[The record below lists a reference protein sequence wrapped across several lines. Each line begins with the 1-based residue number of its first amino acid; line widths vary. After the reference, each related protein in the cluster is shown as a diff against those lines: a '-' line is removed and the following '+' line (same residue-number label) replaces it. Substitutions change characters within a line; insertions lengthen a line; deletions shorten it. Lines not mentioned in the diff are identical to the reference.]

1 MDLFEMDLGAA
12 PGTPPTVAPI
22 IGWDAVTDV
31 AMLEEQ
37 QRAEDVRP
45 PLGRVVAR
53 RNLCPVLEDILV
65 RIGVLASPLPY
76 HEVDSVDGV
85 PPSMLPRGVIGFI
98 GSDSVN
104 DLRQYRFIGPD
115 GVIAT
120 MPFFPT
126 SSVTLA
132 VEALSLRRNL
142 NGSLVRLFLGT
153 SEVDYDKSFEENSIA
168 PGDLVS
174 FVVAP
179 PRPAALMLQC
189 RSLFFPDRVQAL
201 TQTTQLVGDFLGHIL
216 SRTEI
221 GDRGFFRLTH
231 LDETLPLN
239 VPIRCTSISDEAMEV
254 CGCHRSFLSYPVV
267 LWLHHG
273 PSQVRVH
280 FESSIMDAPVMEFS
294 LLAPLTTVKSELLR
308 VTGAIENGL
317 YFMVEGAVI
326 CDEALTLYDLD
337 LHKRIPAVIRVV
349 RMPLTSGMKLDFG
362 EAGLGRPVS
371 WDQPRINLTG
381 RYIRNHHCSMPSRIK
396 TSPLPPQTIAL
407 TDTAP
412 TPPPPAPQTHKPRK
426 TAAGSR

>member
-31 AMLEEQ
+31 AMLSRPYKR
-37 QRAEDVRP
+37 QRAEDVRS

-53 RNLCPVLEDILV
+53 RNLSPVLEDILV
-65 RIGVLASPLPY
+65 RIGVLATPWQLLDSADCLPP
-76 HEVDSVDGV
+76 D
-85 PPSMLPRGVIGFI
+85 M
-98 GSDSVN
+98 
-104 DLRQYRFIGPD
+104 RQYRFIGSD
-115 GVIAT
+115 GVIST
-120 MPFFPT
+120 MPFFPN
-126 SSVTLA
+126 SSPTLA
-132 VEALSLRRNL
+132 VEALCLRRNL
-142 NGSLVRLFLGT
+142 HGSLVRLFLGT

-189 RSLFFPDRVQAL
+189 RSLFFSDRVQAL

-280 FESSIMDAPVMEFS
+280 FESSIIDAPVMEFS

-317 YFMVEGAVI
+317 YFMVEGAVV
-326 CDEALTLYDLD
+326 CDEDLTLYDLD
-337 LHKRIPAVIRVV
+337 LHKCIPAVIRVV
-349 RMPLTSGMKLDFG
+349 RMPL
-362 EAGLGRPVS
+362 R
-371 WDQPRINLTG
+371 
-381 RYIRNHHCSMPSRIK
+381 
-396 TSPLPPQTIAL
+396 
-407 TDTAP
+407 
-412 TPPPPAPQTHKPRK
+412 
-426 TAAGSR
+426 

>member
-1 MDLFEMDLGAA
+1 MDLGAA

-45 PLGRVVAR
+45 PLGRVVAAR
-53 RNLCPVLEDILV
+53 RNLSPVLEDILV
-65 RIGVLASPLPY
+65 RIGVLATPLPY
-76 HEVDSVDGV
+76 HEVDSADVV
-85 PPSMLPRGVIGFI
+85 PPSMLPEGV
-98 GSDSVN
+98 V
-104 DLRQYRFIGPD
+104 YRFIGPD

-120 MPFFPT
+120 MPFFPD

-153 SEVDYDKSFEENSIA
+153 SEVDYDKTFDENSIA

-179 PRPAALMLQC
+179 PRPAKLMLQC
-189 RSLFFPDRVQAL
+189 RSEFFPDRVQAL

-239 VPIRCTSISDEAMEV
+239 VPIRCTSISDEAMEH
-254 CGCHRSFLSYPVV
+254 CGELPGHWVSFLGMSYPVV
-267 LWLHHG
+267 LWLHDG

-280 FESSIMDAPVMEFS
+280 FESSIMNAPVMEFS

-317 YFMVEGAVI
+317 YFMVEGAVV
-326 CDEALTLYDLD
+326 CDEDLTLYDLD
-337 LHKRIPAVIRVV
+337 LHKRFPAVIRVV
-349 RMPLTSGMKLDFG
+349 RMPLTSGMQPQ
-362 EAGLGRPVS
+362 AG
-371 WDQPRINLTG
+371 TT
-381 RYIRNHHCSMPSRIK
+381 SR
-396 TSPLPPQTIAL
+396 LC
-407 TDTAP
+407 
-412 TPPPPAPQTHKPRK
+412 
-426 TAAGSR
+426 

>member
-1 MDLFEMDLGAA
+1 MDLGAA

-37 QRAEDVRP
+37 QRAEDVLAGRETLRWNQRQP
-45 PLGRVVAR
+45 SPLGRVVAR
-53 RNLCPVLEDILV
+53 RNLSPLLEDILV
-65 RIGVLASPLPY
+65 RIGVLATPWPY
-76 HEVDSVDGV
+76 HEVDSADCL
-85 PPSMLPRGVIGFI
+85 PPDM
-98 GSDSVN
+98 
-104 DLRQYRFIGPD
+104 RQYRFIGSD

-120 MPFFPT
+120 MPFFPD

-179 PRPAALMLQC
+179 PRPAKLMLQC

-221 GDRGFFRLTH
+221 GHQGFFRLTH

-239 VPIRCTSISDEAMEV
+239 VPIRCTSISDEAMEH
-254 CGCHRSFLSYPVV
+254 CGELPGHCRDYTRSHDYPVV
-267 LWLHHG
+267 LWLRDG

-326 CDEALTLYDLD
+326 CDETLTLYDLD
-337 LHKRIPAVIRVV
+337 LHKCIPAVIRVV
-349 RMPLTSGMKLDFG
+349 RMLSCVKC
-362 EAGLGRPVS
+362 
-371 WDQPRINLTG
+371 I
-381 RYIRNHHCSMPSRIK
+381 
-396 TSPLPPQTIAL
+396 
-407 TDTAP
+407 
-412 TPPPPAPQTHKPRK
+412 PA
-426 TAAGSR
+426 S

>member
-76 HEVDSVDGV
+76 HEVDSADGV

-132 VEALSLRRNL
+132 VEALSLRRNP

-179 PRPAALMLQC
+179 PRPTALMLQC
-189 RSLFFPDRVQAL
+189 RSFFSRVLLVQAL

-216 SRTEI
+216 ARTEI
-221 GDRGFFRLTH
+221 GDLRFFRLTH

-239 VPIRCTSISDEAMEV
+239 VPIRCTSISDEAMEH
-254 CGCHRSFLSYPVV
+254 CGELPGHEAHDYPVV
-267 LWLHHG
+267 LWLRDG

-349 RMPLTSGMKLDFG
+349 RMPL
-362 EAGLGRPVS
+362 R
-371 WDQPRINLTG
+371 
-381 RYIRNHHCSMPSRIK
+381 
-396 TSPLPPQTIAL
+396 
-407 TDTAP
+407 
-412 TPPPPAPQTHKPRK
+412 
-426 TAAGSR
+426 

>member
-1 MDLFEMDLGAA
+1 
-12 PGTPPTVAPI
+12 
-22 IGWDAVTDV
+22 
-31 AMLEEQ
+31 MLEEQ

-65 RIGVLASPLPY
+65 RIGVLATPWPY
-76 HEVDSVDGV
+76 HEVDSADCL
-85 PPSMLPRGVIGFI
+85 PPDM
-98 GSDSVN
+98 
-104 DLRQYRFIGPD
+104 RQYRFIGSD

-120 MPFFPT
+120 MPFFPN
-126 SSVTLA
+126 SSPTLA
-132 VEALSLRRNL
+132 VEALCLRRKGTLLPGRNS
-142 NGSLVRLFLGT
+142 SLVRLFLGT

-189 RSLFFPDRVQAL
+189 RSSFFSDRVQAL

-239 VPIRCTSISDEAMEV
+239 VPIRCTSISDEAMEH
-254 CGCHRSFLSYPVV
+254 CGELPGHEAHDYPVV
-267 LWLHHG
+267 LWLRDG

-280 FESSIMDAPVMEFS
+280 FESSIIDAPVMEFS

-326 CDEALTLYDLD
+326 CDETLTLYDLD
-337 LHKRIPAVIRVV
+337 LHKSIRAAIRVV
-349 RMPLTSGMKLDFG
+349 R
-362 EAGLGRPVS
+362 
-371 WDQPRINLTG
+371 
-381 RYIRNHHCSMPSRIK
+381 
-396 TSPLPPQTIAL
+396 
-407 TDTAP
+407 
-412 TPPPPAPQTHKPRK
+412 PASFHW
-426 TAAGSR
+426 

>member
-22 IGWDAVTDV
+22 IGWDAMDLTTMDDV

-45 PLGRVVAR
+45 PLGRVVAAR
-53 RNLCPVLEDILV
+53 RNLSPVLEDILV
-65 RIGVLASPLPY
+65 RIGVLATPLPY
-76 HEVDSVDGV
+76 HVVVRTDVV
-85 PPSMLPRGVIGFI
+85 PPSMLPEGV
-98 GSDSVN
+98 V
-104 DLRQYRFIGPD
+104 YRFIGPD

-120 MPFFPT
+120 MPFFPD

-153 SEVDYDKSFEENSIA
+153 SEVDYDKSFDENSIA

-239 VPIRCTSISDEAMEV
+239 VPIRCTSISDEAMEH
-254 CGCHRSFLSYPVV
+254 CGELPGHEAHDYPVV
-267 LWLHHG
+267 LWLRDG

-317 YFMVEGAVI
+317 YFMVEGAVV
-326 CDEALTLYDLD
+326 CDEVLTLYDLD
-337 LHKRIPAVIRVV
+337 LHKRFPAVIRVV
-349 RMPLTSGMKLDFG
+349 RMPLTSGMQ
-362 EAGLGRPVS
+362 P
-371 WDQPRINLTG
+371 QPRPT
-381 RYIRNHHCSMPSRIK
+381 R
-396 TSPLPPQTIAL
+396 
-407 TDTAP
+407 AP
-412 TPPPPAPQTHKPRK
+412 ICL
-426 TAAGSR
+426 

>member
-1 MDLFEMDLGAA
+1 MDLGAA

-22 IGWDAVTDV
+22 IGWAVPDV

-37 QRAEDVRP
+37 QRAEDVLAGRETLRWNQRQP
-45 PLGRVVAR
+45 SPFGRVVAR
-53 RNLCPVLEDILV
+53 RNLSPLLEDILV
-65 RIGVLASPLPY
+65 RIGVLATPWPY
-76 HEVDSVDGV
+76 HEVDSADCL
-85 PPSMLPRGVIGFI
+85 PPDM
-98 GSDSVN
+98 
-104 DLRQYRFIGPD
+104 RQYRFIGSD

-120 MPFFPT
+120 MPFFPN
-126 SSVTLA
+126 SSPTLA
-132 VEALSLRRNL
+132 VEALCLRRNL

-179 PRPAALMLQC
+179 RRPAALMLQC
-189 RSLFFPDRVQAL
+189 RSFFFPDRVQAL

-221 GDRGFFRLTH
+221 GDLGFLRLTH

-239 VPIRCTSISDEAMEV
+239 VPIRCTSISDEAMEH
-254 CGCHRSFLSYPVV
+254 CGELPGHEAHDYPVV
-267 LWLHHG
+267 LWVCDG

-317 YFMVEGAVI
+317 YFMVEGAVV
-326 CDEALTLYDLD
+326 CDEDLTLYDLD
-337 LHKRIPAVIRVV
+337 LHKRFPAVIRVV
-349 RMPLTSGMKLDFG
+349 RMPLKWYAATG
-362 EAGLGRPVS
+362 
-371 WDQPRINLTG
+371 WDDQ
-381 RYIRNHHCSMPSRIK
+381 
-396 TSPLPPQTIAL
+396 
-407 TDTAP
+407 
-412 TPPPPAPQTHKPRK
+412 
-426 TAAGSR
+426 

>member
-1 MDLFEMDLGAA
+1 MDLGAA

-53 RNLCPVLEDILV
+53 RNLSPVLEDILV
-65 RIGVLASPLPY
+65 RIGVLATPLPY
-76 HEVDSVDGV
+76 HEVDSTARLH
-85 PPSMLPRGVIGFI
+85 P
-98 GSDSVN
+98 
-104 DLRQYRFIGPD
+104 DLRQYRFIGSD

-126 SSVTLA
+126 SSPTLA

-153 SEVDYDKSFEENSIA
+153 SEVDYDKSFDENSIA

-179 PRPAALMLQC
+179 PRPASLMLQC
-189 RSLFFPDRVQAL
+189 RSFFFNDRVNDRVQAL

-239 VPIRCTSISDEAMEV
+239 VPIRCTSISDEAMEH
-254 CGCHRSFLSYPVV
+254 CGELPGHEAHDYPVV
-267 LWLHHG
+267 LWLRDG

-294 LLAPLTTVKSELLR
+294 LLAPLTAVKSELLR
-308 VTGAIENGL
+308 VTGTVENGL
-317 YFMVEGAVI
+317 YFMVEGAVV
-326 CDEALTLYDLD
+326 CDEDLTLYDLD

-349 RMPLTSGMKLDFG
+349 RMPLTSGMQ
-362 EAGLGRPVS
+362 P
-371 WDQPRINLTG
+371 QPRPT
-381 RYIRNHHCSMPSRIK
+381 R
-396 TSPLPPQTIAL
+396 
-407 TDTAP
+407 AP
-412 TPPPPAPQTHKPRK
+412 ICL
-426 TAAGSR
+426 

>member
-85 PPSMLPRGVIGFI
+85 PPSMLRDIS
-98 GSDSVN
+98 SDSVN
-104 DLRQYRFIGPD
+104 HLRQYRFSGPD

-239 VPIRCTSISDEAMEV
+239 VPIRCTSISDEAMEH
-254 CGCHRSFLSYPVV
+254 CGELPGHEAHDYPVV
-267 LWLHHG
+267 LWLRDG

-317 YFMVEGAVI
+317 YFMVEGAVV
-326 CDEALTLYDLD
+326 CDEDLTLYDLD
-337 LHKRIPAVIRVV
+337 LHKCIPAVIHVV
-349 RMPLTSGMKLDFG
+349 RMPL
-362 EAGLGRPVS
+362 R
-371 WDQPRINLTG
+371 
-381 RYIRNHHCSMPSRIK
+381 
-396 TSPLPPQTIAL
+396 
-407 TDTAP
+407 
-412 TPPPPAPQTHKPRK
+412 
-426 TAAGSR
+426 

>member
-1 MDLFEMDLGAA
+1 MDLGAA

-45 PLGRVVAR
+45 PLGRVVAAR
-53 RNLCPVLEDILV
+53 RNLSPGLEDILV
-65 RIGVLASPLPY
+65 RIGVLATPLPY
-76 HEVDSVDGV
+76 HVVVRTDVV
-85 PPSMLPRGVIGFI
+85 PPSMLPEGVISFM
-98 GSDSVN
+98 GSDCVS

-120 MPFFPT
+120 MPFFPD

-153 SEVDYDKSFEENSIA
+153 SEVDYDKSFDENSIA

-179 PRPAALMLQC
+179 RRPAALMLQC
-189 RSLFFPDRVQAL
+189 RSFFFPDRVQAL

-239 VPIRCTSISDEAMEV
+239 VPIRCTSISDEAMEH
-254 CGCHRSFLSYPVV
+254 CGCHTSFLSYPVV
-267 LWLHHG
+267 LWLHDG

-317 YFMVEGAVI
+317 YFMVEGAVV
-326 CDEALTLYDLD
+326 CDEDLTLYDLD
-337 LHKRIPAVIRVV
+337 LHKRFPAVIRVV
-349 RMPLTSGMKLDFG
+349 RMLSCVKC
-362 EAGLGRPVS
+362 
-371 WDQPRINLTG
+371 I
-381 RYIRNHHCSMPSRIK
+381 
-396 TSPLPPQTIAL
+396 
-407 TDTAP
+407 
-412 TPPPPAPQTHKPRK
+412 PA
-426 TAAGSR
+426 S

>member
-1 MDLFEMDLGAA
+1 MDLGAA

-37 QRAEDVRP
+37 QRAEDVLAGRATLRWNQRQP
-45 PLGRVVAR
+45 SPFGRVVAR
-53 RNLCPVLEDILV
+53 RNLSPLLEDILV
-65 RIGVLASPLPY
+65 RIGVLATPLPY
-76 HEVDSVDGV
+76 HEVDSADGV
-85 PPSMLPRGVIGFI
+85 PPSMLPEGV
-98 GSDSVN
+98 V
-104 DLRQYRFIGPD
+104 YRFIGPD

-120 MPFFPT
+120 MPFFPN
-126 SSVTLA
+126 SSPTLA
-132 VEALSLRRNL
+132 VEALCLRRNL

-179 PRPAALMLQC
+179 RRPAALMLQC
-189 RSLFFPDRVQAL
+189 RSEFFPDRVQAL

-239 VPIRCTSISDEAMEV
+239 VPIRCTSISDEAMEH
-254 CGCHRSFLSYPVV
+254 CGELPGHEAHDYPVV
-267 LWLHHG
+267 LWLRDG

-317 YFMVEGAVI
+317 YFMVEGAVV
-326 CDEALTLYDLD
+326 CDEVLTLYDLD
-337 LHKRIPAVIRVV
+337 LHKRFPAVIRVV
-349 RMPLTSGMKLDFG
+349 RMPLRWDA
-362 EAGLGRPVS
+362 ELG
-371 WDQPRINLTG
+371 WDDQ
-381 RYIRNHHCSMPSRIK
+381 
-396 TSPLPPQTIAL
+396 
-407 TDTAP
+407 
-412 TPPPPAPQTHKPRK
+412 
-426 TAAGSR
+426 

>member
-1 MDLFEMDLGAA
+1 MDLGAA
-12 PGTPPTVAPI
+12 PGTPPTAAPI
-22 IGWDAVTDV
+22 IGWDADTDV

-53 RNLCPVLEDILV
+53 RYLSPVLEDILV
-65 RIGVLASPLPY
+65 RIGVLATPLPY
-76 HEVDSVDGV
+76 HEVDSADGV
-85 PPSMLPRGVIGFI
+85 PPSMLPEGVISFM
-98 GSDSVN
+98 GSDCVS

-132 VEALSLRRNL
+132 VEALSLRRKL
-142 NGSLVRLFLGT
+142 NGTSLVRLFLGT
-153 SEVDYDKSFEENSIA
+153 SEVDYDKSFAENSIA

-179 PRPAALMLQC
+179 PRPAKLMLQC

-201 TQTTQLVGDFLGHIL
+201 TQTTQLVGDFLGYIL

-239 VPIRCTSISDEAMEV
+239 VPIRCTSISDEVMEH
-254 CGCHRSFLSYPVV
+254 CGCHTSFLSYPVV
-267 LWLHHG
+267 LWLHDG

-337 LHKRIPAVIRVV
+337 LHKCVPAVIRVV
-349 RMPLTSGMKLDFG
+349 RMLSCVKC
-362 EAGLGRPVS
+362 
-371 WDQPRINLTG
+371 I
-381 RYIRNHHCSMPSRIK
+381 
-396 TSPLPPQTIAL
+396 
-407 TDTAP
+407 
-412 TPPPPAPQTHKPRK
+412 PA
-426 TAAGSR
+426 S

>member
-1 MDLFEMDLGAA
+1 MDPGAA
-12 PGTPPTVAPI
+12 PGTPFTVDPI
-22 IGWDAVTDV
+22 IEWARTDV
-31 AMLEEQ
+31 AMLEEHHDPTTIVDDPCLDGRATHREN
-37 QRAEDVRP
+37 QRQP
-45 PLGRVVAR
+45 SPFGRVVAR
-53 RNLCPVLEDILV
+53 RNLSPLLEDMLV
-65 RIGVLASPLPY
+65 RIGVLATPLPY
-76 HEVDSVDGV
+76 HEVDSADVV
-85 PPSMLPRGVIGFI
+85 PPSMLPEGV
-98 GSDSVN
+98 V
-104 DLRQYRFIGPD
+104 YRFIGPD

-120 MPFFPT
+120 MPFFPD
-126 SSVTLA
+126 SSVTFA
-132 VEALSLRRNL
+132 VEALSLKRNL

-153 SEVDYDKSFEENSIA
+153 SEVDYDKTFDENSIA

-179 PRPAALMLQC
+179 PRPAALILQC
-189 RSLFFPDRVQAL
+189 RSFFSRVLLVQAL

-326 CDEALTLYDLD
+326 CDETLTLYDLD
-337 LHKRIPAVIRVV
+337 LHKCIPAVIRVV
-349 RMPLTSGMKLDFG
+349 
-362 EAGLGRPVS
+362 
-371 WDQPRINLTG
+371 
-381 RYIRNHHCSMPSRIK
+381 
-396 TSPLPPQTIAL
+396 
-407 TDTAP
+407 
-412 TPPPPAPQTHKPRK
+412 PPASFHW
-426 TAAGSR
+426 

>member
-1 MDLFEMDLGAA
+1 MAA

-45 PLGRVVAR
+45 PLGRVVTR
-53 RNLCPVLEDILV
+53 RNLSPVLEDILV
-65 RIGVLASPLPY
+65 RIGVLATPLPY
-76 HEVDSVDGV
+76 HEVDSADGV

-179 PRPAALMLQC
+179 PRPTSLMLQC

-221 GDRGFFRLTH
+221 GDLRFFRLTH

-239 VPIRCTSISDEAMEV
+239 VPIRCTSISDEAMEH
-254 CGCHRSFLSYPVV
+254 CGELPGHEAHDYPVV
-267 LWLHHG
+267 LWLRDG

-317 YFMVEGAVI
+317 YFMVEGAIV

-337 LHKRIPAVIRVV
+337 LHKCIPAVIRVV
-349 RMPLTSGMKLDFG
+349 SMPL
-362 EAGLGRPVS
+362 R
-371 WDQPRINLTG
+371 
-381 RYIRNHHCSMPSRIK
+381 
-396 TSPLPPQTIAL
+396 
-407 TDTAP
+407 
-412 TPPPPAPQTHKPRK
+412 
-426 TAAGSR
+426 

>member
-1 MDLFEMDLGAA
+1 MDLGAA

-53 RNLCPVLEDILV
+53 RYLSPVLEDILV
-65 RIGVLASPLPY
+65 RIGVLATPLPY
-76 HEVDSVDGV
+76 HEVDSADGV
-85 PPSMLPRGVIGFI
+85 PPSMLPEGVISFM
-98 GSDSVN
+98 GSDCVS

-120 MPFFPT
+120 MPFFPD

-179 PRPAALMLQC
+179 RRPAALMLQC
-189 RSLFFPDRVQAL
+189 RSFFFPDRVQAL

-239 VPIRCTSISDEAMEV
+239 VPIRCTSISDEAMEH
-254 CGCHRSFLSYPVV
+254 CGELPGHEAHDYPVV
-267 LWLHHG
+267 LWLCDG

-337 LHKRIPAVIRVV
+337 LHKCIPAVIRVV
-349 RMPLTSGMKLDFG
+349 RMLSCVKC
-362 EAGLGRPVS
+362 
-371 WDQPRINLTG
+371 I
-381 RYIRNHHCSMPSRIK
+381 
-396 TSPLPPQTIAL
+396 
-407 TDTAP
+407 
-412 TPPPPAPQTHKPRK
+412 PA
-426 TAAGSR
+426 S

>member
-1 MDLFEMDLGAA
+1 MDLGAA

-45 PLGRVVAR
+45 PLGRVVTR
-53 RNLCPVLEDILV
+53 RYLSPVLEDILV
-65 RIGVLASPLPY
+65 RIGVLATPLPY
-76 HEVDSVDGV
+76 HEVDSADVV
-85 PPSMLPRGVIGFI
+85 PPSMLPEGV
-98 GSDSVN
+98 V
-104 DLRQYRFIGPD
+104 YRFIGPD

-120 MPFFPT
+120 MPFFPD

-132 VEALSLRRNL
+132 VEALCLRRNL

-153 SEVDYDKSFEENSIA
+153 SEVDYDKTFDENSIA

-179 PRPAALMLQC
+179 PRPAKLMLQC

-239 VPIRCTSISDEAMEV
+239 VPIRCTSISDEAMEH
-254 CGCHRSFLSYPVV
+254 CGCHTNFLSYPVV
-267 LWLHHG
+267 LWLHDG

-280 FESSIMDAPVMEFS
+280 FESSIMNAPVMEFS

-317 YFMVEGAVI
+317 YFMVEGAVV
-326 CDEALTLYDLD
+326 CDEDLTLYDLD
-337 LHKRIPAVIRVV
+337 LHKRFPAVIRVV
-349 RMPLTSGMKLDFG
+349 RMPLTSGMQPQ
-362 EAGLGRPVS
+362 AG
-371 WDQPRINLTG
+371 TT
-381 RYIRNHHCSMPSRIK
+381 SR
-396 TSPLPPQTIAL
+396 LC
-407 TDTAP
+407 
-412 TPPPPAPQTHKPRK
+412 
-426 TAAGSR
+426 

>member
-1 MDLFEMDLGAA
+1 MDLGAA
-12 PGTPPTVAPI
+12 PGTPPTAAPI
-22 IGWDAVTDV
+22 IGWDADTDV
-31 AMLEEQ
+31 AMQ
-37 QRAEDVRP
+37 PAEDVRP

-53 RNLCPVLEDILV
+53 RNLSPVLEDILV
-65 RIGVLASPLPY
+65 RIGVLATPLPY
-76 HEVDSVDGV
+76 HEVDSADGV
-85 PPSMLPRGVIGFI
+85 PPSMLPEGVISFM
-98 GSDSVN
+98 GSDCVS

-120 MPFFPT
+120 MPFFPD

-153 SEVDYDKSFEENSIA
+153 SEVDYDKTFDENSIA

-179 PRPAALMLQC
+179 PRPAKLMLQC
-189 RSLFFPDRVQAL
+189 RSEFFPDTVQAL
-201 TQTTQLVGDFLGHIL
+201 TQTTQLVGDFLGNIL

-221 GDRGFFRLTH
+221 GDGGFFRLTH
-231 LDETLPLN
+231 FDETLPLN
-239 VPIRCTSISDEAMEV
+239 VPIRCTSISDEAMEH
-254 CGCHRSFLSYPVV
+254 CGELPGHEAHDYPVV
-267 LWLHHG
+267 LWVCDG

-337 LHKRIPAVIRVV
+337 LHKCIPAVIRVV
-349 RMPLTSGMKLDFG
+349 RP
-362 EAGLGRPVS
+362 AGFH
-371 WDQPRINLTG
+371 W
-381 RYIRNHHCSMPSRIK
+381 
-396 TSPLPPQTIAL
+396 
-407 TDTAP
+407 
-412 TPPPPAPQTHKPRK
+412 
-426 TAAGSR
+426 

>member
-1 MDLFEMDLGAA
+1 MDLGAA

-53 RNLCPVLEDILV
+53 RNLSPVLEDILV
-65 RIGVLASPLPY
+65 RIGVLATPWQLLDSADCLPP
-76 HEVDSVDGV
+76 D
-85 PPSMLPRGVIGFI
+85 M
-98 GSDSVN
+98 
-104 DLRQYRFIGPD
+104 RQYRFIGSD

-126 SSVTLA
+126 SSPTLA
-132 VEALSLRRNL
+132 VETLSLRRNL

-179 PRPAALMLQC
+179 PRPASLMLQC

-239 VPIRCTSISDEAMEV
+239 VPIRCTSISDEAMEH
-254 CGCHRSFLSYPVV
+254 CGCHTNFLSYPVV
-267 LWLHHG
+267 LWLHDG

-349 RMPLTSGMKLDFG
+349 RMPL
-362 EAGLGRPVS
+362 R
-371 WDQPRINLTG
+371 
-381 RYIRNHHCSMPSRIK
+381 
-396 TSPLPPQTIAL
+396 
-407 TDTAP
+407 
-412 TPPPPAPQTHKPRK
+412 
-426 TAAGSR
+426 

>member
-1 MDLFEMDLGAA
+1 MDLGAA

-22 IGWDAVTDV
+22 IGWDAVTHV

-53 RNLCPVLEDILV
+53 RNLSPLLEDILV
-65 RIGVLASPLPY
+65 RIGVLATPWPY
-76 HEVDSVDGV
+76 HEVDSADCL
-85 PPSMLPRGVIGFI
+85 PPDM
-98 GSDSVN
+98 
-104 DLRQYRFIGPD
+104 RQYRFIGSD

-120 MPFFPT
+120 LPFFPN
-126 SSVTLA
+126 SSETLA

-153 SEVDYDKSFEENSIA
+153 SEVDYDKSFDENSIA

-239 VPIRCTSISDEAMEV
+239 VPIRCTSISDEAMEH
-254 CGCHRSFLSYPVV
+254 CGCHTSFLSYPVV
-267 LWLHHG
+267 LWLHDG

-294 LLAPLTTVKSELLR
+294 LLAPLSTVKSLSL
-308 VTGAIENGL
+308 IH
-317 YFMVEGAVI
+317 I
-326 CDEALTLYDLD
+326 
-337 LHKRIPAVIRVV
+337 
-349 RMPLTSGMKLDFG
+349 
-362 EAGLGRPVS
+362 
-371 WDQPRINLTG
+371 
-381 RYIRNHHCSMPSRIK
+381 
-396 TSPLPPQTIAL
+396 
-407 TDTAP
+407 
-412 TPPPPAPQTHKPRK
+412 
-426 TAAGSR
+426 

>member
-1 MDLFEMDLGAA
+1 MDLGAA

-45 PLGRVVAR
+45 PLGRVVAAR
-53 RNLCPVLEDILV
+53 RNLSPVLEDILV
-65 RIGVLASPLPY
+65 RIGVLATPLPY
-76 HEVDSVDGV
+76 HEVDSADVV
-85 PPSMLPRGVIGFI
+85 PPSMLPEGV
-98 GSDSVN
+98 V
-104 DLRQYRFIGPD
+104 YRFIGPD
-115 GVIAT
+115 GVTAT
-120 MPFFPT
+120 IPFFPD

-179 PRPAALMLQC
+179 PRPAKLMLQC

-239 VPIRCTSISDEAMEV
+239 VPIRCTSISDEAMEH
-254 CGCHRSFLSYPVV
+254 CGELPGHEAHDYPVV
-267 LWLHHG
+267 LWLRDG

-317 YFMVEGAVI
+317 YFMVEGAVV
-326 CDEALTLYDLD
+326 CDEVLTLYDLD
-337 LHKRIPAVIRVV
+337 LHKRFPAVIRVV
-349 RMPLTSGMKLDFG
+349 RMPLTSGMQ
-362 EAGLGRPVS
+362 P
-371 WDQPRINLTG
+371 QPRPT
-381 RYIRNHHCSMPSRIK
+381 R
-396 TSPLPPQTIAL
+396 
-407 TDTAP
+407 AP
-412 TPPPPAPQTHKPRK
+412 ICL
-426 TAAGSR
+426 

>member
-1 MDLFEMDLGAA
+1 MDLGAA

-45 PLGRVVAR
+45 PLGRVVAAR
-53 RNLCPVLEDILV
+53 RNLSPVLEDILV
-65 RIGVLASPLPY
+65 RIGVLATPLPY
-76 HEVDSVDGV
+76 HEVDSADGV
-85 PPSMLPRGVIGFI
+85 PPSMLPDGVIGFI
-98 GSDSVN
+98 GSDSVT

-153 SEVDYDKSFEENSIA
+153 SEVDYDKSFDENSIA

-179 PRPAALMLQC
+179 PRPAKLMLQC
-189 RSLFFPDRVQAL
+189 RSEFFLDRVQAL

-239 VPIRCTSISDEAMEV
+239 VPIRCTSISDEAMEH
-254 CGCHRSFLSYPVV
+254 CGELPGHEAHDYPVV
-267 LWLHHG
+267 LWLRDG

-326 CDEALTLYDLD
+326 CDETLTLYDLD
-337 LHKRIPAVIRVV
+337 LHKCIPAVLRVV
-349 RMPLTSGMKLDFG
+349 
-362 EAGLGRPVS
+362 
-371 WDQPRINLTG
+371 
-381 RYIRNHHCSMPSRIK
+381 
-396 TSPLPPQTIAL
+396 
-407 TDTAP
+407 
-412 TPPPPAPQTHKPRK
+412 PPASFHW
-426 TAAGSR
+426 